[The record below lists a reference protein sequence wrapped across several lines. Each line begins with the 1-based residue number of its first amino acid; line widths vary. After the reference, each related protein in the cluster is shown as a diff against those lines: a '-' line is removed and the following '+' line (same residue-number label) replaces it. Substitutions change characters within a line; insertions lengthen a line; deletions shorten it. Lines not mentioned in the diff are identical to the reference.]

1 MCGITGMIRTGGSVD
16 AALLDRMTDSLA
28 HRGPDGRGVHI
39 GDGFGFGHR
48 RLAIIDLSTGAQ
60 PMHSADGMLCIT
72 FNGEIYNYIELRAQ
86 LIRAGHR
93 FETHSDT
100 EVLLAAYREW
110 GDEMFGHLDGMFAF
124 GLWDAGRRRLLCARD
139 HLGVKPLYYAEQRSP
154 LEGDTPLSFA
164 SEPKALLQC
173 PWVSRELDP
182 VALDAYMD
190 LFYVP
195 PPLSMFR
202 GVRQLPPGS
211 ALSWCDGKLAIW
223 RYWDAPPTIDE
234 RHDLETWAE
243 IVEPVL
249 RDAIVIQTRSD
260 VPLGAFLSGG
270 LDSSTITAVL
280 AEHGSAPVSTFCVGY
295 GDEGKSYDE
304 REMARVVARHFG
316 TDHHEVVLDIDVLQ
330 GLEAMVRGFDE
341 PFGSP
346 TALLS
351 SALSKFTRGSV
362 TVALA
367 GDGGDE
373 LFGGYPRYRGM
384 MLSERVSGLPE
395 GVYNAGERLAQGR
408 EAAVARS
415 YRRWAR
421 QFFAGA
427 ALPPAERYARW
438 VGYTSVAERDG
449 MYTPAFRERIV
460 SAGRVDPVAACFAGP
475 AHGDAVERAAYA
487 DLHGFLPENVL
498 RGSDRMSMAWGLE
511 LRVPLCD
518 VRLVELAM
526 QIPSRH
532 RVGALASKRV
542 LRRIAENLLPKQIL
556 ERKKLGF
563 NAPLGV
569 WLRRDLD
576 RLVSQWLAPE
586 LVRARGWFDADAV
599 TRIVHEHREGLR
611 DHGLRLWSLIA
622 IEQWHRCY
630 GEA

>member
-1 MCGITGMIRTGGSVD
+1 MCGIAGLVLDPRRPGAVD
-16 AALLDRMTDSLA
+16 RALLDRMTDSLA
-28 HRGPDGRGVHI
+28 HRGPDGRGVEI
-39 GDGFGFGHR
+39 GPGFGLGHR

-60 PMHSADGMLCIT
+60 PMANADGSVWIT
-72 FNGEIYNYIELRAQ
+72 FNGEIYNYVELRAQ
-86 LIRAGHR
+86 LQRRGHVFR
-93 FETHSDT
+93 TASDT

-110 GDEMFGHLDGMFAF
+110 GDDLVAHTNGIFAF
-124 GLWDAGRRRLLCARD
+124 AIWDAPQRRLLLARD
-139 HLGVKPLYYAEQRSP
+139 HLGVKPLYWAPPVDGSP
-154 LEGDTPLSFA
+154 LAFG
-164 SEPKALLQC
+164 SEPKALLCC
-173 PWVSRELDP
+173 PWVSRALDP
-182 VALDAYMD
+182 VALDAYVD
-190 LFYVP
+190 LLYVP
-195 PPLSMFR
+195 PPLSMFA

-211 ALSWCDGKLAIW
+211 ALSWCDGELRQW
-223 RYWDAPPTIDE
+223 RYWDAPPATDE

-280 AEHGSAPVSTFCVGY
+280 AEHASTPVSTFCVGY
-295 GDEGKSYDE
+295 GDEGRSYDE
-304 REMARVVARHFG
+304 RDAARLVAKHFG

-351 SALSKFTRGSV
+351 SALSEFTRGSV

-373 LFGGYPRYRGM
+373 IFGGYPRYRGM
-384 MLSERVSGLPE
+384 LLAERSSGLPPR
-395 GVYNAGERLAQGR
+395 VYAVAERLSAGR

-427 ALPPAERYARW
+427 TLAPAERYAQW
-438 VGYTSVAERDG
+438 VGYTPAAERDAMYSPQLRARVAERG
-449 MYTPAFRERIV
+449 RI
-460 SAGRVDPVAACFAGP
+460 APVAADFAAP
-475 AHGDAVERAAYA
+475 ARGDAVERAAYA

-542 LRRIAENLLPKQIL
+542 LRNIAARLLPQEIL
-556 ERKKLGF
+556 ERRKLGF

-576 RLVSQWLAPE
+576 RLVAQWLSPE
-586 LVRARGWFDADAV
+586 LVRQRGWFDPEVVAG
-599 TRIVHEHREGLR
+599 IVHEHREGVR
-611 DHGLRLWSLIA
+611 DHGLKLWSLIVM
-622 IEQWHRCY
+622 EQWRRCY
-630 GEA
+630 GVE